1 MKQKKVTIKKVPETD
16 IIEVIEIKK
25 LEVADTGGLLEIVK
39 NNRFKKTEVVI
50 TLAILLF
57 VVSLVAIYFYKQL
70 NDIKKGFNQATAAER
85 METILAVDKLI
96 VLPSDEQP
104 TVATV
109 TDLEKL
115 KDQEFFN
122 FSRSVTVATVGCS
135 SD

>member
-57 VVSLVAIYFYKQL
+57 VVSLVAIYFYKQRKDG
-70 NDIKKGFNQATAAER
+70 NDFGSGQANR
-85 METILAVDKLI
+85 LAI
-96 VLPSDEQP
+96 
-104 TVATV
+104 
-109 TDLEKL
+109 
-115 KDQEFFN
+115 
-122 FSRSVTVATVGCS
+122 
-135 SD
+135 